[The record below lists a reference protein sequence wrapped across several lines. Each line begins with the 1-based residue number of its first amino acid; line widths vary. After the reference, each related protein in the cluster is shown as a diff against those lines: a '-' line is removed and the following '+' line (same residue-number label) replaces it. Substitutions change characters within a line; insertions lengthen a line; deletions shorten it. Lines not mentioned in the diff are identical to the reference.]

1 MDTLIVRDL
10 GLQAYQ
16 PVWQAMRDFT
26 DNRDPA
32 TLDEVWLLQHE
43 RVFTQGQAGK
53 AEHVLQAGDIP
64 IVQSDRGGQV
74 TYHGPGQ
81 WVAYLL
87 IDIKRRKTGVRELVT
102 RMENAIVAVLSHYDI
117 AAHPRADAPGVY
129 LDNGAKI
136 AQLGLR
142 VRKGCSFHGLS
153 LNVDMDMEPFQ
164 RINPCGYAGM
174 AVTSLR
180 EALGQKPDMQAIRD
194 QLVSEIVSQLGYTA
208 SQFNPDRPERLPG

>member
-26 DNRDPA
+26 DSRDQSTA
-32 TLDEVWLLQHE
+32 DELWLLQHE

-87 IDIKRRKTGVRELVT
+87 VDIKRRKTGVRELVT
-102 RMENAIVAVLSHYDI
+102 RMEKAIVAVLAQYDI

-142 VRKGCSFHGLS
+142 VRKGCTFHGLS
-153 LNVDMDMEPFQ
+153 LNVDMDMEPFL

-180 EALGQKPDMQAIRD
+180 EALGQKPDMQAVRD

-208 SQFNPDRPERLPG
+208 SQFNTDRPEGLSA

>member
-26 DNRDPA
+26 DNRDPT

-87 IDIKRRKTGVRELVT
+87 IDIKRRKTGVRDLVT

-129 LDNGAKI
+129 LGNGAKI

-180 EALGQKPDMQAIRD
+180 EALGQKPDMQAVRD

-208 SQFNPDRPERLPG
+208 SQFNPDRPESLPG